1 VSSAQGP
8 QAKTATARIRFG
20 SWAEFAHFLQ
30 QEGGARGLFVRASIP
45 PPIGT
50 ELTLHFV
57 LPDASDLVLPGRV
70 VHCLSPQDALASN
83 DEPGMGVQLTHM
95 SAEQAERVT
104 ALMAQAGIL
113 EEEVDADADSAP
125 SASAPPRPASAPPAR
140 PHASQPAIRD
150 PRIDQIIGLLDRA
163 RFDAAERKAIEVLT
177 ELPELIGVR
186 ILLLVA
192 QARRARFQFDFD
204 HALDL
209 YMSILMLDSRHDEA
223 LEQIKVL
230 PEQAEHTK
238 KLHARLLGPTK

>member
-1 VSSAQGP
+1 VSFAQGG
-8 QAKTATARIRFG
+8 KTATARIRFG

-30 QEGGARGLFVRASIP
+30 QESGAKGLFVRASIP

-70 VHCLSPQDALASN
+70 VHCLSPEEASAAN

-104 ALMAQAGIL
+104 ALMAQAGVADESI
-113 EEEVDADADSAP
+113 DASGDAPRRSFP
-125 SASAPPRPASAPPAR
+125 PPPPRR
-140 PHASQPAIRD
+140 GSQPAGRD
-150 PRIDQIIGLLDRA
+150 PRIDQIVSLLDRA
-163 RFDAAERKAIEVLT
+163 RFDAAERKAVEVLT
-177 ELPELIGVR
+177 EIPELIGVR

-204 HALDL
+204 QALEL
-209 YMSILMLDSRHDEA
+209 YMSILMLDSRHEEA
-223 LEQIKVL
+223 LGQIKVL

-238 KLHARLLGPTK
+238 KLQARVLGPSK

>member
-1 VSSAQGP
+1 VSSAQGS
-8 QAKTATARIRFG
+8 QGKTATARIRFG

-30 QEGGARGLFVRASIP
+30 QEGGAQGLFVRASIP

-70 VHCLSPQDALASN
+70 VHCLSPEEASAAN

-104 ALMAQAGIL
+104 ALMAQAGVADESI
-113 EEEVDADADSAP
+113 DASGN
-125 SASAPPRPASAPPAR
+125 PAR
-140 PHASQPAIRD
+140 RSFPPPPGRASQPTLRD
-150 PRIDQIIGLLDRA
+150 PRIDQIVTLLDRA
-163 RFDAAERKAIEVLT
+163 RFDAAERKAVEVLT
-177 ELPELIGVR
+177 ETPELIGVR

-204 HALDL
+204 QALDL
-209 YMSILMLDSRHDEA
+209 YMSILMIDSRHEEA

-238 KLHARLLGPTK
+238 KLQARVLGSGK